1 MSETAREANIMKE
14 WKIFISAAPDHD
26 AWPIVEPY
34 TITAETREEAEKIAV
49 SNSVAAGRP
58 VIYQVERP

>member
-1 MSETAREANIMKE
+1 MKE